1 LDRDFAQLTRSYQA
15 HGGEVNTGM
24 TPQVQYSYADGSSNT
39 IRITGMTYP
48 NGRNVVND
56 YGATGSMNDAA
67 SRIFGMKDSGASSN
81 LVEYSYLGLSG
92 FVKTVYPE
100 SSAQYTL
107 IGTTGGTNPDSGDIY
122 LGLDRFGRVIDANW
136 ANVAGTATLARVK
149 YGYNR
154 VSSRTWRDNLSPGM
168 TGYDELYSYDQLQR
182 LQNLGRGTLNGTQTA
197 ITSPTF
203 GQDWTLDETGNWNG
217 FRQSDNGTTWNL
229 DQARTANTVNEI
241 TSLVNETSKAWTTPG
256 YDKAGN
262 MTRIPVP
269 GTLPDGVAWNTM
281 SLSDWDNLKLADWEE
296 MTLDNVE
303 GVYDAWNRLVR
314 LHVGDTTLAEYTYDA
329 RGYRIR
335 KDSYT
340 DGTLTEARHFYYTP
354 GWQVVEERVG
364 TSTSAERQFV
374 WGLRYID
381 DLVLRDR
388 DTDGNGT
395 LDERRYSLQ
404 DGNWNTIALTST
416 SGTVTERFSYDAYGV
431 PTFLTGAGT
440 VQASSATGWE
450 TLYAGYRWDGDPSRM
465 YYVRNRFL
473 QPYVGTWNRRDPVGH
488 SAGMNLQ
495 GYVNDMPIQAVDAF
509 GLQPWDSRGSYL
521 GSGYFEQRVNGVLEG
536 LTQLLFGGR
545 FKAPSD
551 GELYGRSYE
560 TPTGGVGGISGGV
573 ARDLTLRTVPIERNP
588 SDFSLMGLDAA
599 SDFGVSGPFG
609 AVNHLCYG
617 TSNSGRE
624 PRSRTC
630 AAAELAVAGI
640 GMRGG
645 LGHRFA
651 AKPGGRFDGWLAAGA
666 QGGARRNLAAWRLN
680 RFRNNTTR
688 FYGVFSDN
696 AAARLAAGGDPWP
709 TGLSRANLGE
719 GLYVWGSRTD
729 AANYLQLRQANPAF
743 DEAARGTQIRSF
755 LVGNDDLNRFS
766 RLDLRNVDEFTFQ
779 GFIDNH
785 TEYADKFLPHGFEY
799 VIYPRAVGTE
809 HFFDRSVFHHFQL
822 RQ

>member
-1 LDRDFAQLTRSYQA
+1 
-15 HGGEVNTGM
+15 M
-24 TPQVQYSYADGSSNT
+24 
-39 IRITGMTYP
+39 
-48 NGRNVVND
+48 
-56 YGATGSMNDAA
+56 
-67 SRIFGMKDSGASSN
+67 
-81 LVEYSYLGLSG
+81 
-92 FVKTVYPE
+92 
-100 SSAQYTL
+100 

-136 ANVAGTATLARVK
+136 ANVAGTTTLARVK

-168 TGYDELYSYDQLQR
+168 TGYDELYGYDQLQR
-182 LQNLGRGTLNGTQTA
+182 LQTLGRGTLNGTQTA

-203 GQDWTLDETGNWNG
+203 GQTWTLDETGNWNG
-217 FRQSDNGTTWNL
+217 FKQSDNGTTWPL

-314 LHVGDTTLAEYTYDA
+314 LHVGDTTLAEYAYDA

-340 DGTLTEARHFYYTP
+340 DGTLNEARHYYYTP

-364 TSTSAERQFV
+364 TSNSADRQFV

-395 LDERRYSLQ
+395 LDERRYCLQ

-416 SGTVTERFSYDAYGV
+416 SGIVTERFSCDAYGV
-431 PTFLTGAGT
+431 PTFLTSTGT
-440 VQASSATGWE
+440 VQAFSATGWE
-450 TLYAGYRWDGDPSRM
+450 TLYTGYRWDGDPSRM

-473 QPYVGTWNRRDPVGH
+473 LPFIGTWNKRDPIGYI
-488 SAGMNLQ
+488 AGTNLQ
-495 GYVNDMPIQAVDAF
+495 GYVNDMPLQAVDAF

-521 GSGYFEQRVNGVLEG
+521 GSGYFEQRVNGILEG
-536 LTQLLFGGR
+536 FTQLLFGGR

-560 TPTGGVGGISGGV
+560 TPTGGVGGVAGGV
-573 ARDLTLRTVPIERNP
+573 ARDLTLRTLPIERNP

-599 SDFGVSGPFG
+599 SDLGVSGPFG
-609 AVNHLCYG
+609 AANHLCYG

-624 PRSRTC
+624 PRSRTL
-630 AAAELAVAGI
+630 AAVELVGVGIGVGRGLRCRLAPSSATNRTAQFNEYMHFRGQGFTPAQSKYLTQPYGNRAGHHFPIPQRTGRDWNIPRTIIDSRFNVLRPNDINIGRFYELHYRVDPFFHGTRFPGEIGGTWRGSQLGLDRYSGLQKLWYSTPGPTKVGAGI
-640 GMRGG
+640 GVGTS
-645 LGHRFA
+645 
-651 AKPGGRFDGWLAAGA
+651 AAGA
-666 QGGARRNLAAWRLN
+666 GYWWL
-680 RFRNNTTR
+680 
-688 FYGVFSDN
+688 SD
-696 AAARLAAGGDPWP
+696 DSE
-709 TGLSRANLGE
+709 SR
-719 GLYVWGSRTD
+719 
-729 AANYLQLRQANPAF
+729 
-743 DEAARGTQIRSF
+743 
-755 LVGNDDLNRFS
+755 
-766 RLDLRNVDEFTFQ
+766 
-779 GFIDNH
+779 
-785 TEYADKFLPHGFEY
+785 
-799 VIYPRAVGTE
+799 
-809 HFFDRSVFHHFQL
+809 
-822 RQ
+822 